1 MRMTEQPAKT
11 TNMER
16 RLQFCNLLKS
26 IVQRKIGEHDQCL
39 MTATEC
45 INKYPEFKDAY
56 LVRGQ
61 INLLQKRSQKAVQ
74 DFMEFNSLA
83 SQELAQ
89 ATQSLQM
96 APKAQV
102 QGGKQQKGVNSQSMD
117 HSQILFQVAI
127 GQELLGDAYKKMKKH
142 KLAN

>member
-1 MRMTEQPAKT
+1 MRMTEQLAKT

-96 APKAQV
+96 APKT
-102 QGGKQQKGVNSQSMD
+102 
-117 HSQILFQVAI
+117 
-127 GQELLGDAYKKMKKH
+127 
-142 KLAN
+142 